1 MDKSF
6 ESRCRSIIA
15 VTKRIF
21 GYGLLFSF
29 AFLFIL
35 YLTACWSITSGV
47 KAISAEANEEF
58 PGDRIE
64 ALIKYAGSEN
74 HSLRQRNKTVWAL
87 GQIGDERALSALRK
101 WYIGGPCDHDEFL
114 CQHELQKA
122 ITLCQGG
129 FNATA
134 WLPR

>member
-1 MDKSF
+1 MDKSI
-6 ESRCRSIIA
+6 ESKLRSRFA
-15 VTKRIF
+15 VAKKIV
-21 GYGLLFSF
+21 GYGVLFSL
-29 AFLFIL
+29 AFLLIL
-35 YLTACWSITSGV
+35 YLMACWSIRSGV
-47 KAISAEANEEF
+47 KAISSEVNEEF

-74 HSLRQRNKTVWAL
+74 HSLRQRNMAVWAL
-87 GQIGDERALSALRK
+87 GQIGDERAMSALRK

-122 ITLCQGG
+122 ITLCEGG